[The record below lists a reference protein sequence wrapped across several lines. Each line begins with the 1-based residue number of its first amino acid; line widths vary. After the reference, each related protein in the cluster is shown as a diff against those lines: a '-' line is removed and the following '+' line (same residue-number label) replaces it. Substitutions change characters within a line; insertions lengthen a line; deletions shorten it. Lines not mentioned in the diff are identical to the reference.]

1 MKRIKVNSDRS
12 LISVFFELQKFLNK
26 KGFNKF
32 ENSLGIKRYLVSEL

>member
-32 ENSLGIKRYLVSEL
+32 ENSLGKKGI